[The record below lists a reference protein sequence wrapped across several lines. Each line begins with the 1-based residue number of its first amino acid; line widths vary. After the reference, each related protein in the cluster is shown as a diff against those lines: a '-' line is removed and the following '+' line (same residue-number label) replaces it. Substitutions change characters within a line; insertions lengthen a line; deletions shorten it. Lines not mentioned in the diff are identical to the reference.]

1 MKRKLLLSLMLF
13 TVTLTAQSVNAP
25 VGLRTDLLEHT
36 DRVYI
41 NGNIT
46 QLSLSSVD
54 IVEPYQVAYV
64 GSERPSFS
72 WEMVDSRQSISQ
84 SAFQV
89 ELSDDASFQNLLWD
103 SGKLLGSTPMVSYA
117 GEGLSP
123 STIYYWRVKVW
134 DNFGEQSEWSNTKSF
149 KSADELKE
157 YAAGYYPLLQSEQGY
172 VSERSVGESTTL
184 YDFEKAAFGRV
195 KLTVDTESKCDTLT
209 LRFGEVMTSDGRI
222 DREPGGSRRFRE
234 VELPLM
240 QGRHTYYV
248 AIERDERNTKQ
259 NAIAMPQYIGDVYPF
274 RYCEVDNQPSLKLE
288 ELRREVVTYQFNDYN
303 SHFKSSNELLNEIWE
318 FCKYSIK
325 ATSFAGLYVDG
336 DRERIPYEADTY
348 INLLCHYGVDNE
360 YTIGRRTNEYLIFSP
375 TWPTEWIL
383 SCVLLSW
390 SDYLYSGN
398 ADFIERF
405 FTDLEAKTLTS
416 LLDDNGLISTRTGKL
431 TDEVKQSVHYRK
443 KEVFRDIVDWPQ
455 KGTFGLTGDNS
466 GETDGFEFTNYNSV
480 VNAYFNK
487 ALTVMSQM
495 AKAVGEEEKSQKY
508 AAMAAEH
515 KVAFNRLFLDK
526 GRGYYKDGI
535 DTSHSSLH
543 ANMFAL
549 AFDLVPD
556 KYVESTT
563 EFVKSRGMACSVY
576 GSQHLLNAVYAGEDA
591 EYGVELLTAKGD
603 RGWYHAIYN
612 VGTTITLEAWD
623 NKYKPN
629 QDWNHAWGAAPANI
643 IPMQLMGVQPLTPGF
658 GKALIKPQ
666 PYDVEWAELRYPTI
680 RGEIKLSFESGDDFT
695 MKLTIPANM
704 EAEVWIPSAQKGV
717 VTLNSKP
724 VKARRV
730 RGFYVIDTLGSGGYS
745 ISVTKR

>member
-1 MKRKLLLSLMLF
+1 MKTRTLLTLLLLA
-13 TVTLTAQSVNAP
+13 VTLSVQSVNPP
-25 VGLRTDLLEHT
+25 VGLRTDLMEHT
-36 DRVYI
+36 DKLFI

-46 QLSLSSVD
+46 QLPLDKVN
-54 IVEPYQVAYV
+54 IVEPYQIAYV
-64 GSERPSFS
+64 GSEQPSLS
-72 WEMVDSRQSISQ
+72 WEMVDDRQSISQ

-89 ELSDDASFQNLLWD
+89 ELSSDASFQSLLWD
-103 SGKLLGSTPMVSYA
+103 SGKLLGDTPMTQYA
-117 GEGLSP
+117 GAPLSP

-134 DNFGEQSEWSNTKSF
+134 DNYGEQSEWSTTKIF
-149 KSADELKE
+149 RSAQELSD
-157 YAAGYYPLLQSEQGY
+157 YAAGYYPLMQSEQSY
-172 VSERSVGESTTL
+172 TSQKSVAENTTL

-195 KLTVDTESKCDTLT
+195 KLTVDSSSKCDTLT
-209 LRFGEVMTSDGRI
+209 LRFGEVMTPEGRI

-234 VELPLM
+234 VQLPLM
-240 QGRHTYYV
+240 QGRHTYHV
-248 AIERDERNTKQ
+248 AIERDERNTREH
-259 NAIAMPQYIGDVYPF
+259 AIAMPQYIGDVYPF
-274 RYCEVDNQPSLKLE
+274 RYCEVDNASSFNVE

-303 SHFKSSNELLNEIWE
+303 SHFDSSNELLNEIWD

-336 DRERIPYEADTY
+336 DRERIPYEADAY

-360 YTIGRRTNEYLIFSP
+360 YTMARRTNEYLIFSP

-398 ADFIERF
+398 ADFIEHF

-431 TDEVKQSVHYRK
+431 TTEVKESVHYRK

-455 KGTFGLTGDNS
+455 KGGFGLTGDNS
-466 GETDGFEFTNYNSV
+466 GETDGFEFTDYNSV

-495 AKAVGEEEKSQKY
+495 ARAVGEDEKSQKY

-515 KVAFNRLFLDK
+515 KVAFNKLFLDK
-526 GRGYYKDGI
+526 KLGYYKDGI

-549 AFDLVPD
+549 AFDLVPE
-556 KYVESTT
+556 KYVSSTT

-643 IPMQLMGVQPLTPGF
+643 IPMQLMGIQPLTPGF

-666 PYDVEWAELRYPTI
+666 PYDVEWAEIRYPTI
-680 RGEIKLSFESGDDFT
+680 RGEISLSLKVEDSVS
-695 MKLTIPANM
+695 MELSIPANM
-704 EAEVWIPSAQKGV
+704 SAEVWIPSQNRGV
-717 VTLNSKP
+717 VMVNGERH
-724 VKARRV
+724 KAKRV
-730 RGFYVIDTLGSGGYS
+730 RNFYVIDTLGSGDYS
-745 ISVTKR
+745 ISVE